1 MELRVLEYFLAVA
14 REESIS
20 HAAEKLHLTQPT
32 LSRQLKDLE
41 WELGKTLF
49 VRGSKRITLTEEG
62 RHLCARAQELLNL
75 AKRTEDE
82 IRNSSDKTC
91 TISIGTG
98 DYRSNSILTQ
108 IMSELRASYPEVRY
122 RLYNNS
128 SDNIADLLDNGIL
141 DFGLLLEPIS
151 LEQFECIR
159 MNCIERWGLLMRSDS
174 PLARRKFILRSD
186 IAALTILT
194 SARLSLQNEFQ
205 SWLGRSI
212 YDLNIYGTYNLLNT
226 AVDIIRRGDASA
238 IAIDGAASTYSGDLV
253 FRPFYPELT
262 TGSVLVWK
270 KYNVKTIIAEEFIA
284 VAKRICE
291 NADGGNSYNKE
302 GKDMNR
308 KAMALI
314 TAGALAVGATSCAN
328 PKHESNPEP
337 FMDSSIHI
345 DYNSPTQGNPYLP
358 LWEYTPDVEPYVFE
372 DPDNPGKLRLYV
384 YGSHDMYKNA
394 YCGDDLVVWSA
405 PVENLSDWRYDG
417 VIFKS
422 IVEGTADT
430 LYAPDVAVVEED
442 SKKTYYL
449 YPDNQSWGRNGM
461 IAKSDRPD
469 GPFEVTNRKSGGS
482 TETNGVLGFD
492 PAVFV
497 DDDGEVYGYWGFC
510 ESNWA
515 KLDPENMAT
524 VKMGEKK
531 HRNIPSYDQMMAE
544 NYNPADYNIVQDEN
558 VKKWGFF
565 EASSI
570 RKVGNKYVF
579 IFSRNGLYSE
589 PTGKNYNQLA
599 YGYSDSPAGPW
610 KWGGIIVDA
619 QGEAIPRSALEYYRT
634 FNGGNTH
641 GSICEINGQWYVF
654 YHRNLHMYARQAMVD
669 KIDVEWDEKPVSEGG
684 EVRISMAEVTS
695 QGFYINGLN
704 PYMRT
709 SAGRACYIT
718 YTNGAAAIQPAYTH
732 DTESLLVTAIKG
744 GTIVGFK
751 YFNFDLKKSGK
762 ATLELNIKP
771 ENSGSIDVYMR
782 PESAANTPCK
792 SDESGIISV
801 GEGSVK
807 LCSFKVKAG
816 GDGYITL
823 SKKVDISDYSG
834 KWGVFF
840 VFNSEDGEDI
850 CDFESF
856 VFIE

>member
-20 HAAEKLHLTQPT
+20 RAAEKLHLTQPT

-41 WELGKTLF
+41 WQLGKTLF
-49 VRGSKRITLTEEG
+49 VRGGKKITLTEEG

-82 IRNSSDKTC
+82 IRNSADKNC
-91 TISIGTG
+91 TISIGSG
-98 DYRSNSILTQ
+98 DYKSNSVLVR
-108 IMSELRASYPEVRY
+108 IMSELRERYPEVRY
-122 RLYNNS
+122 RIYNNS
-128 SDNIADLLDNGIL
+128 SDNIADLLDNGII

-151 LEQFECIR
+151 LEQYECVR
-159 MNCIERWGLLMRSDS
+159 LNCVERWGVLMRSDNL
-174 PLARRKFILRSD
+174 LARRKFIQRSD
-186 IAALTILT
+186 ISSLTLLT

-212 YDLNIYGTYNLLNT
+212 YELNIYGTYNLLNT
-226 AVDIIRRGDASA
+226 AVDIVRRGDASA
-238 IAIDGAASTYSGDLV
+238 IAIDCTASTYGGDLV

-270 KYNVKTIIAEEFIA
+270 KYNINTVIAEVFIET
-284 VAKRICE
+284 AKRICDE
-291 NADGGNSYNKE
+291 DGSGYHKE
-302 GKDMNR
+302 DNDMNR
-308 KAMALI
+308 KTMALI
-314 TAGALAVGATSCAN
+314 TAGAMAVGITSCGS
-328 PKHESNPEP
+328 PQKQEKSNQEAL
-337 FMDSSIHI
+337 MDDTIHV
-345 DYNSPTQGNPYLP
+345 DYNNPIQGNPYLP

-372 DPDNPGKLRLYV
+372 DPDNPGKYRLYA
-384 YGSHDMYKNA
+384 YGSHDMYKDA

-417 VIFKS
+417 VIFES

-430 LYAPDVAVVEED
+430 LYAPDVAVVKENG
-442 SKKTYYL
+442 KKTYYL
-449 YPDNQSWGRNGM
+449 YPNNQSWGRNGM

-469 GPFEVTNRKSGGS
+469 GPFEVANWKNGS
-482 TETNGVLGFD
+482 TTETDGILGFD

-524 VKMGEKK
+524 VKKGEKK
-531 HRNIPSYDQMMAE
+531 HSNIPSYDQMMSE

-619 QGEAIPRSALEYYRT
+619 QGETIPRSALEYYRT
-634 FNGGNTH
+634 FTGGNTH

-669 KIDVEWDEKPVSEGG
+669 KISVEWDEKPVSEGG
-684 EVRISMAEVTS
+684 EVRISMAEMTS

-704 PYMRT
+704 PYIKT
-709 SAGRACYIT
+709 SAGRACYIS
-718 YTNGAAAIQPAYTH
+718 YTNSGAVIPPAYTQ
-732 DTESLLVTAIKG
+732 DTESLPVTSIKD

-751 YFNFDLKKSGK
+751 YFNFDLKKSDK
-762 ATLELNIKP
+762 ATLEVSIKP
-771 ENSGSIDVYMR
+771 KSNGSIDVYMR
-782 PESAANTPCK
+782 PEGAANTPCK

-807 LCSFKVKAG
+807 LCSFKVKGG
-816 GDGYITL
+816 GDEYITL
-823 SKKVDISDYSG
+823 SKKANISDYSG

-840 VFNSEDGEDI
+840 VFNGEGGDDI
-850 CDFESF
+850 CDFDSF
-856 VFIE
+856 RFEE